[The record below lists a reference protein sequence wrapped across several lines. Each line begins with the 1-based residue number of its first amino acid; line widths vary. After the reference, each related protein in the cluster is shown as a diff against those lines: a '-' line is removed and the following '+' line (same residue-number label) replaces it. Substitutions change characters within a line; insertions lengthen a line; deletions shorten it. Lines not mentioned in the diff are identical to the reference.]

1 MTNENNAQPAVG
13 DVVRSVLP
21 YLLAKKSKL
30 AGTVSIQE
38 TDSGLKF
45 AIYTPPDYDS
55 SLDNFP
61 ILYHLHGAGMFWS
74 WVHKELHWI
83 AAAHE
88 QAVQHGQTRPM
99 VIVSPYD
106 ASKFSMW
113 ADSMDESNKMASAL
127 HDDLIPYV
135 EQNYKIIGDRA
146 SRFIQ
151 GFSMGGFGAASHAF
165 RHQDLFAA
173 VVVWDGAMHNWATIT
188 ATRPSIVTNQF
199 ADSETAFNKWSPWAA
214 AEQADLSLTP
224 IIIVSGLM
232 VDFAERYTAFL
243 EGLGAQVTL
252 YREDCLHDMKCLEAT
267 RGQAAFAFFGEM
279 MARQY
284 A

>member
-1 MTNENNAQPAVG
+1 MTNENNAQPATG
-13 DVVRSVLP
+13 DIVRSVSP
-21 YLLAKKSKL
+21 YLFARKSKL
-30 AGTVSIQE
+30 AGRVSVQE
-38 TDSGLKF
+38 TDSGQKF
-45 AIYTPPDYDS
+45 AIYTPHGYAAS
-55 SLDNFP
+55 ANNFP

-88 QAVQHGQTRPM
+88 QAVNRGKTRPM

-113 ADSMDESNKMASAL
+113 ADSVDGSNNMASAI
-127 HDDLIPYV
+127 HSDLIPYV
-135 EQNYKIIGDRA
+135 EQNYKIIGERA

-173 VVVWDGAMHNWATIT
+173 VVIWDGAMHNWATIT

-199 ADSETAFNKWSPWAA
+199 GDSEAAFSKWSPWPA
-214 AEQADLSLTP
+214 AEQADLSRTP
-224 IIIVSGLM
+224 VMIVSGLM
-232 VDFAERYTAFL
+232 VDFADRYTAFL
-243 EGLGAQVTL
+243 QELGAQVTR
-252 YREDCLHDMKCLEAT
+252 YRDDCMHEMKCLAET

-279 MARQY
+279 MTRQY